1 MIFKGAS
8 NEGMICT
15 VLEISMRY
23 SMCRLMEKKTNQWA
37 IVLAGIS
44 DLARPAEK
52 LSFTQNFSLMC
63 TGAIWTRWCFI
74 IKPQNML

>member
-8 NEGMICT
+8 NEGMIGT
-15 VLEISMRY
+15 VSEISMRY
-23 SMCRLMEKKTNQWA
+23 WMCRLMEKKTQWA
-37 IVLAGIS
+37 LVLAGIS
-44 DLARPAEK
+44 DLTRPAEK

-74 IKPQNML
+74 IKPQNLL